1 MKNKDILKLD
11 ISTPCYF
18 YDMDL
23 LNKTLN
29 TLHEA
34 AKKHDYLVHYALKAN
49 YEEPIVKEIASRGL
63 GADCVSGGEVEF
75 AIKMGFA
82 PSKIVYASVG
92 KTPREIERA
101 LQLDIACFNVESI
114 EELDMIQQIAER
126 MNKTATVALRI
137 NPDIDAH
144 THHYITTGL
153 AETKFGISLPMFDL
167 AVKKALELPN
177 INLAGLH
184 FHIGSQ
190 ITLADPYRLLAVKAS
205 ELVAELK
212 SKYNFTPQYI
222 NLGGGLGID
231 YDNPDNAPIADFSMI
246 FDTVSQHLD
255 IDPSIKVHFELG
267 RSIVAQCGSLLASVI
282 YVKNGV
288 DKRFIIVD
296 AGMNDLIRPALY
308 EAHHKIENLT
318 AEIDRPDSPTQT
330 YDVVGPICESSD
342 CFDHDLTL
350 PVTQSGDL
358 IAIRSAGAYGS
369 AMSSA
374 YNMRQPASRYFF
386 ETKNN

>member
-1 MKNKDILKLD
+1 MKKYDILNLD

-23 LNKTLN
+23 LNKTLD
-29 TLHEA
+29 TLQAA

-49 YEEPIVKEIASRGL
+49 YEEPVVKEIASRQF
-63 GADCVSGGEVEF
+63 GADCVSGGEVQF

-82 PSKIVYASVG
+82 PSKIVYAGVG
-92 KTPREIERA
+92 KTPREIEDA
-101 LQLDIACFNVESI
+101 LKLDIACFNVESI
-114 EELDMIQQIAER
+114 EELDMIHQIASR
-126 MNKTATVALRI
+126 LNKTATVALRI

-153 AETKFGISLPMFDL
+153 AETKFGISLPMFEL

-177 INLAGLH
+177 IKLAGLH

-212 SKYNFTPQYI
+212 NKFQFTPEYI

-231 YDNPDNAPIADFSMI
+231 YDNPDNEPVADFSML
-246 FDTVSQHLD
+246 FDTVSQNLK
-255 IDPSIKVHFELG
+255 IDPAIKVHFELG
-267 RSIVAQCGSLLASVI
+267 RSIVAQCGTLLASVI

-288 DKRFIIVD
+288 GKRFIIVD

-318 AEIDRPDSPTQT
+318 SDLTRPGSPTLT

>member
-1 MKNKDILKLD
+1 MKKYDILNLN

-23 LNKTLN
+23 LNKTLDS
-29 TLHEA
+29 LQEA

-49 YEEPIVKEIASRGL
+49 YEEPIVKEIASRNL
-63 GADCVSGGEVEF
+63 GADCVSGGEVDF
-75 AIKMGFA
+75 AIKMGFE
-82 PSKIVYASVG
+82 PSKIVYAGVG
-92 KTPREIERA
+92 KTPLEIKRA
-101 LQLDIACFNVESI
+101 LQIDIACFNVESI

-177 INLAGLH
+177 IKLAGLH

-190 ITLADPYRLLAVKAS
+190 ITLADPYRLLSVKAS

-212 SKYNFTPQYI
+212 NKFQFTPEYI

-231 YDNPDNAPIADFSMI
+231 YDNPDNEPVADFSML
-246 FDTVSQHLD
+246 FDTVSKHLD
-255 IDPSIKVHFELG
+255 IDSSIKVHFELG
-267 RSIVAQCGSLLASVI
+267 RSIVAQCGTLLASVI

-288 DKRFIIVD
+288 GKRFIIVD

-318 AEIDRPDSPTQT
+318 ADLMRPGSPVQT

-342 CFDHDLTL
+342 CFDRDLTL

-369 AMSSA
+369 AMSST

-386 ETKNN
+386 ETKK